1 MRIRTVKQLFRLAI
15 AAFLLRAVVPVGFM
29 PAKLSDGGPF
39 ILCPG
44 GPGGIALSSL
54 VDKHAGHGQHAHDG
68 ERATHEAWEHC
79 PVGAALAAIAP
90 PSEPDSNLPQFRH
103 VLASS
108 SAAAQTPAEIPAA
121 YLARAPPAV

>member
-39 ILCPG
+39 VLCPG
-44 GPGGIALSSL
+44 GPGGIVLSSL
-54 VDKHAGHGQHAHDG
+54 VEQHAGHGQHAHDG
-68 ERATHEAWEHC
+68 DSSTHEAWEHC

-90 PSEPDSNLPQFRH
+90 PPEPHFELPQFRH
-103 VLASS
+103 VLALSNTP
-108 SAAAQTPAEIPAA
+108 AQTLAELPAA
-121 YLARAPPAV
+121 YLARAPPTV

>member
-1 MRIRTVKQLFRLAI
+1 VRIRTVKQLFRLAI

-39 ILCPG
+39 VLCPG

-68 ERATHEAWEHC
+68 ESATHEAWEYC

-90 PSEPDSNLPQFRH
+90 PSEPDLELPQFRH
-103 VLASS
+103 VLAS
-108 SAAAQTPAEIPAA
+108 AFAPAYTLAEIPAA

>member
-15 AAFLLRAVVPVGFM
+15 AAFLLRAIVPVGFM

-39 ILCPG
+39 VLCPG

-54 VDKHAGHGQHAHDG
+54 VDKHAGHGQHAHDSG
-68 ERATHEAWEHC
+68 STTHEAWEHC

-90 PSEPDSNLPQFRH
+90 PCEPDFKLPQFRH

-108 SAAAQTPAEIPAA
+108 NAAVQTLAELAAA